1 MPKINS
7 AISLLESR
15 RSVPPR
21 LLSEPAPTDA
31 EIEMILTIAARV
43 PDHARVVPWRF
54 IVIRPE
60 GAARLGERIAA
71 AFAADHPDAPDAALA
86 VERRRIAEAP
96 LVIAVVSSTRE
107 HPKAPEW
114 EQILSAG
121 AATMNLVTAVNAM
134 GYACNWHTEWY
145 AYDRRILAELGL
157 TDSERI
163 AGFVHIGTAAETPAD
178 RPRPVLSTITTSY
191 GAEGIAPL

>member
-1 MPKINS
+1 MNPI
-7 AISLLESR
+7 IQFLETR

-21 LLSEPAPTDA
+21 LLALPAPDRDEVET
-31 EIEMILTIAARV
+31 LLRIASRV

-60 GAARLGERIAA
+60 GGARLGEHIAQAFRADNADALPA
-71 AFAADHPDAPDAALA
+71 AED
-86 VERRRIAEAP
+86 VERARLLRAP

-121 AATMNLVTAVNAM
+121 AAAMNLITAANAM
-134 GYACNWHTEWY
+134 GYASNWHTEWY
-145 AYDRRILAELGL
+145 AYDRRILDELGL
-157 TDSERI
+157 SDSERI
-163 AGFVHIGTAAETPAD
+163 AGFVHIGTAVETPGD
-178 RPRPVLSTITTSY
+178 RPRPAISDIAVGY
-191 GAEGIAPL
+191 GKDGIGNF